1 MKEQI
6 IQTAI
11 KLFNQK
17 GFFDVKMRDISKA
30 LDISVGSVTYHF
42 STKEALMSSIYR
54 YMIKTIDELSISDRI
69 FQKKG
74 EEANVAKVYFAYMQQ
89 FRFFFQDTLDII
101 RAFPEIGAQHKEQVK
116 EEINIVINILYMQI
130 GKGVLVPEPMPGLY
144 NTLAEMIWQTLHFW
158 FARQAIF
165 GETKPD
171 LDKVLEAIS
180 HLVYPYLTDKR
191 NIVNVSIVQ
200 KEEEI
205 SSK

>member
-11 KLFNQK
+11 TLFNQK
-17 GFFDVKMRDISKA
+17 GFFDVKMRDISKT
-30 LDISVGSVTYHF
+30 LNISVGSVTYHF

-101 RAFPEIGAQHKEQVK
+101 RAFPEIGEKHQKQVK
-116 EEINIVINILYMQI
+116 NEINIVTNILYMQV
-130 GKGVLVPEPMPGLY
+130 GKGTLIPEPIAGIY
-144 NTLAEMIWQTLHFW
+144 NTLAKTIWQTLHFW
-158 FARQAIF
+158 FIRQAIF

-171 LDKVLEAIS
+171 LEKVLEAIS
-180 HLVYPYLTDKR
+180 HLVYPYLTEKR
-191 NIVNVSIVQ
+191 KLENISIVPM
-200 KEEEI
+200 ESVSE
-205 SSK
+205 

>member
-11 KLFNQK
+11 KLFNEK

-74 EEANVAKVYFAYMQQ
+74 EEANVAKVYFAYMQK

-101 RAFPEIGAQHKEQVK
+101 RAFPKIGEQHKKQVK
-116 EEINIVINILYMQI
+116 NEINIVTNILYMQV
-130 GKGVLVPEPMPGLY
+130 GKGTLVPEPMTGIY
-144 NTLAEMIWQTLHFW
+144 KTLAEMIWQTLHFW

-171 LDKVLEAIS
+171 LEKVLEAIS
-180 HLVYPYLTDKR
+180 HLVFPYLTTRRKLE
-191 NIVNVSIVQ
+191 NVSIVPM
-200 KEEEI
+200 EEVN
-205 SSK
+205 K

>member
-11 KLFNQK
+11 KLFNEK

-42 STKEALMSSIYR
+42 NTKEALMSSIYR

-74 EEANVAKVYFAYMQQ
+74 EEANVAKVYFAYMQK

-101 RAFPEIGAQHKEQVK
+101 RAFPEIGEQHKKQVK
-116 EEINIVINILYMQI
+116 NEINIVTNILYMQV
-130 GKGVLVPEPMPGLY
+130 GKGVLVPEPMTGLY

-158 FARQAIF
+158 FARQAII

-171 LDKVLEAIS
+171 LEKVLEAIS
-180 HLVYPYLTDKR
+180 HLVFPYLTTRRKLE
-191 NIVNVSIVQ
+191 NVSIVPM
-200 KEEEI
+200 EEVN
-205 SSK
+205 K

>member
-11 KLFNQK
+11 TLFNQK
-17 GFFDVKMRDISKA
+17 GFFDVKMRDISKI
-30 LDISVGSVTYHF
+30 LNISVGSVTYHF

-101 RAFPEIGAQHKEQVK
+101 RAFPAIGEKHQKQVK
-116 EEINIVINILYMQI
+116 NEINIVTNILYMQV
-130 GKGVLVPEPMPGLY
+130 GKGTLVPEPMSGIY
-144 NTLAEMIWQTLHFW
+144 NTLAKTIWQTLHFW
-158 FARQAIF
+158 FIRQAIF

-171 LDKVLEAIS
+171 LDKILETIS

-191 NIVNVSIVQ
+191 KLENVSIVPMT
-200 KEEEI
+200 KVN
-205 SSK
+205 K